1 MHSNEKIYV
10 TGHLNPDSDSIAS
23 AIGYAFFKRCRGI
36 PAVACRLGALNPETK
51 WLLDRFGF
59 DAPLLLKDARKTLRE
74 IELDEPSSVNEH
86 ATLYEV
92 IQKMDQENR
101 PAFGVVDG
109 HGILKGMITR
119 SDLARIGL
127 GDTAFGIELLKHTS
141 IEAMAKTVSG
151 TIIYDDAKTHIN
163 GKVSI
168 IALTADRLENY
179 EISDRIVIIGD
190 DSEAQKQLIEKGA
203 GALIVVWTK
212 KIREDVLN
220 SAKLHHCPII
230 ISGHGSMNTSRYL
243 YFSPPVRLIMTTKM
257 IRFEHNEVA
266 EEAGREMQK
275 TRFRCY
281 PVTDEQGHLIGYV
294 SRYHIMN
301 LLNRKIILV
310 DHNEFSQSVRA
321 IEKAQLLEVVDHHR
335 INDFMTRQPVA
346 FRSEI
351 VGSTSTIIASM
362 FRENQIPMPSSLAG
376 LLLGAVLSDTLMLMS
391 PTTTDKDIA
400 EANILAALADL
411 DIDTFGKEMF
421 EVSARHGDEPYS
433 ALYGSDL
440 KYFEIRMK
448 RVGITQIMV
457 SDLQAIRKESYEIEN
472 SLMEYT
478 ANRDTDLFLC
488 VFTSIGEKGSV
499 FYACGNL
506 AGMIK
511 ELYPDK
517 EGETHSIQYGI
528 LSRKAQILPDVSNLI
543 SEYY

>member
-1 MHSNEKIYV
+1 MDDYIYV
-10 TGHLNPDSDSIAS
+10 TGHKNPDSDSIVS
-23 AIGYAFFKRCRGI
+23 AIAYAFYKKTQGI
-36 PAVACRLGALNPETK
+36 KAKAVRLGELNPETK
-51 WLLDRFGF
+51 YLLKRFNF
-59 DAPLLLKDARKTLRE
+59 EEPELLTDARRCIKDIDIDAPDH
-74 IELDEPSSVNEH
+74 V
-86 ATLYEV
+86 YEDDIVYDV
-92 IQKMDQENR
+92 IQKTRKLNKMSV
-101 PAFGVVDG
+101 GVVDKENRLVG
-109 HGILKGMITR
+109 YVTKSNL
-119 SDLARIGL
+119 LNVGL
-127 GDTAFGIELLKHTS
+127 GDTAEGIELLKHTS
-141 IEAMAKTVSG
+141 TKNIAKAING
-151 TIIYDDAKTHIN
+151 QIIYDDDDFKIN

-190 DSEAQKQLIEKGA
+190 DSDAQKQLIEKGA
-203 GALIVVWTK
+203 GALIVVWAK
-212 KIREDVLN
+212 QIREDVLAC
-220 SAKLHHCPII
+220 AKAHHCPII

-243 YFSPPVRLIMTTKM
+243 YFSPPVSLIMTTKM
-257 IRFEHNEVA
+257 IRFEQNELA
-266 EEAGREMQK
+266 EDAGREMQK
-275 TRFRCY
+275 TRFRSY
-281 PVTDEQGHLIGYV
+281 PVTDETGHLVGYV
-294 SRYHIMN
+294 SRYHIMT

-362 FRENQIPMPSSLAG
+362 FRENQIPMPANMAG
-376 LLLGAVLSDTLMLMS
+376 LLLGAILSDTLMLMS

-448 RVGITQIMV
+448 RIGITQIMV
-457 SDLQAIRKESYEIEN
+457 SDLQEVRKESEMIER
-472 SLMEYT
+472 SLFEYVE
-478 ANRDTDLFLC
+478 NKDTDLFLC

-499 FYACGNL
+499 FYACGKL
-506 AGMIK
+506 AGLITK
-511 ELYPDK
+511 LYPDRD
-517 EGETHSIQYGI
+517 GETHSIQHGI

>member
-51 WLLDRFGF
+51 WLLDGF

-101 PAFGVVDG
+101 PAFGVVDD

-151 TIIYDDAKTHIN
+151 IIIYDDAKTHIN

>member
-1 MHSNEKIYV
+1 
-10 TGHLNPDSDSIAS
+10 
-23 AIGYAFFKRCRGI
+23 
-36 PAVACRLGALNPETK
+36 
-51 WLLDRFGF
+51 
-59 DAPLLLKDARKTLRE
+59 
-74 IELDEPSSVNEH
+74 
-86 ATLYEV
+86 
-92 IQKMDQENR
+92 
-101 PAFGVVDG
+101 
-109 HGILKGMITR
+109 
-119 SDLARIGL
+119 
-127 GDTAFGIELLKHTS
+127 
-141 IEAMAKTVSG
+141 
-151 TIIYDDAKTHIN
+151 
-163 GKVSI
+163 
-168 IALTADRLENY
+168 
-179 EISDRIVIIGD
+179 
-190 DSEAQKQLIEKGA
+190 
-203 GALIVVWTK
+203 
-212 KIREDVLN
+212 
-220 SAKLHHCPII
+220 
-230 ISGHGSMNTSRYL
+230 
-243 YFSPPVRLIMTTKM
+243 
-257 IRFEHNEVA
+257 
-266 EEAGREMQK
+266 
-275 TRFRCY
+275 
-281 PVTDEQGHLIGYV
+281 
-294 SRYHIMN
+294 
-301 LLNRKIILV
+301 
-310 DHNEFSQSVRA
+310 
-321 IEKAQLLEVVDHHR
+321 
-335 INDFMTRQPVA
+335 MTRQPVA

>member
-1 MHSNEKIYV
+1 MDDYIYV
-10 TGHLNPDSDSIAS
+10 TGHKNPDSDSIVS
-23 AIGYAFFKRCRGI
+23 AIAYAFYKKTQGI
-36 PAVACRLGALNPETK
+36 KAKAVRLGELNPETK
-51 WLLDRFGF
+51 YLLKRFNF
-59 DAPLLLKDARKTLRE
+59 EEPELLTDARRCIKDIDIDAPDH
-74 IELDEPSSVNEH
+74 V
-86 ATLYEV
+86 YEDDIVYDV
-92 IQKMDQENR
+92 IQKTRKLNKMSV
-101 PAFGVVDG
+101 GVVDKENRLVG
-109 HGILKGMITR
+109 YVTKSNL
-119 SDLARIGL
+119 LNVGL
-127 GDTAFGIELLKHTS
+127 GDTAEGIELLKHTS
-141 IEAMAKTVSG
+141 TKNIAKAING
-151 TIIYDDAKTHIN
+151 QIIYDDDDFKIN

-190 DSEAQKQLIEKGA
+190 DSDAQKQLIEKGA
-203 GALIVVWTK
+203 GALIVVWAK
-212 KIREDVLN
+212 QIREDVLAC
-220 SAKLHHCPII
+220 AKAHHCPII

-243 YFSPPVRLIMTTKM
+243 YFSPPVSLIMTTKM
-257 IRFEHNEVA
+257 IRFEQNELA
-266 EEAGREMQK
+266 EDAGREMQK
-275 TRFRCY
+275 TRFRSY
-281 PVTDEQGHLIGYV
+281 PVTDETGHLVGYV
-294 SRYHIMN
+294 SRYHIMT

-362 FRENQIPMPSSLAG
+362 FRENQIPMPANMAG
-376 LLLGAVLSDTLMLMS
+376 LLLGAILSDTLMLMS
-391 PTTTDKDIA
+391 PTTTDKDIT

-448 RVGITQIMV
+448 RIGITQIMV
-457 SDLQAIRKESYEIEN
+457 SDLQEVRKESEMIER
-472 SLMEYT
+472 SLFEYVE
-478 ANRDTDLFLC
+478 NKDTDLFLC

-499 FYACGNL
+499 FYACGKL
-506 AGMIK
+506 AGLITK
-511 ELYPDK
+511 LYPDRD
-517 EGETHSIQYGI
+517 GETHSIQHGI

>member
-101 PAFGVVDG
+101 PAFGVVDD

-151 TIIYDDAKTHIN
+151 IIIYDDAKTHIN

>member
-101 PAFGVVDG
+101 PAFGVVDD

-506 AGMIK
+506 AGIIK

>member
-36 PAVACRLGALNPETK
+36 PAVACRLGAVNPETK
-51 WLLDRFGF
+51 WLLNRFGF
-59 DAPLLLKDARKTLRE
+59 DAPILLKDARKTLKE
-74 IELDEPSSVNEH
+74 IDLDEPSSVNEH

-92 IQKMDQENR
+92 IQKMDRENK
-101 PAFGVVDG
+101 PAFGVVDDQ
-109 HGILKGMITR
+109 GILKGMITR

-127 GDTAFGIELLKHTS
+127 GDTALGIELLRHTS
-141 IEAMAKTVSG
+141 VDAIAKTVNG
-151 TIIYDDAKTHIN
+151 IIVYNDHQTHIN

-190 DSEAQKQLIEKGA
+190 DSDAQKQLIEKGA
-203 GALIVVWTK
+203 GALIVVWAK
-212 KIREDVLN
+212 QIREDVLAC
-220 SAKLHHCPII
+220 AKAHHCPII

-243 YFSPPVRLIMTTKM
+243 YFSPPVSLIMTTKM
-257 IRFEHNEVA
+257 IRFEQNELA
-266 EEAGREMQK
+266 EDAGREMQK
-275 TRFRCY
+275 TRFRSY
-281 PVTDEQGHLIGYV
+281 PVTDETGHLVGYV
-294 SRYHIMN
+294 SRYHIMT

-362 FRENQIPMPSSLAG
+362 FRENQIPMPANMAG
-376 LLLGAVLSDTLMLMS
+376 LLLGAILSDTLMLMS

-448 RVGITQIMV
+448 RIGITQIMV
-457 SDLQAIRKESYEIEN
+457 SDLQEVRKESEMIER
-472 SLMEYT
+472 SLFEYVE
-478 ANRDTDLFLC
+478 NKDTDLFLC

-499 FYACGNL
+499 FYACGKL
-506 AGMIK
+506 AGLITK
-511 ELYPDK
+511 LYPDRD
-517 EGETHSIQYGI
+517 GETHSIQHGI

>member
-1 MHSNEKIYV
+1 MEKIYV
-10 TGHLNPDSDSIAS
+10 CGHRHPDTDSIVSSIAYS
-23 AIGYAFFKRCRGI
+23 YLKQQTDEYAI
-36 PAVACRLGALNPETK
+36 ACRLGPCNEETK
-51 WLLDRFGF
+51 YLLNRFDF
-59 DAPLLLKDARKTLRE
+59 DEPLLLEDARVRLSEISLEPAISVHEDETIFETLAKMKQHNQ
-74 IELDEPSSVNEH
+74 PFVSVVNH
-86 ATLYEV
+86 QNKVT
-92 IQKMDQENR
+92 
-101 PAFGVVDG
+101 
-109 HGILKGMITR
+109 GMITR
-119 SDLARIGL
+119 NDLADIGL
-127 GDTAFGIELLKHTS
+127 GDTAFGIDLLKNVS
-141 IEAMAKTVSG
+141 LDNICKTLQG
-151 TIIYDDAKTHIN
+151 KIIVRDDQMKLN

-168 IALTADRLENY
+168 VALSKRLSADY
-179 EISDRIVIIGD
+179 EVKNRIVIIGD
-190 DSEAQKQLIEKGA
+190 DPISQKHLIQKGA
-203 GALIVVWTK
+203 GLLIIVWANSVE
-212 KIREDVLN
+212 EDVIEL
-220 SAKLHHCPII
+220 AKEYHCPIL
-230 ISGHGSMNTSRYL
+230 ISGYGSMNTSRYL
-243 YFSPPVRLIMTTKM
+243 FFSPEIQTVMKENVMCFYEDEFLEDVAKKM
-257 IRFEHNEVA
+257 SKKRYRA
-266 EEAGREMQK
+266 
-275 TRFRCY
+275 Y
-281 PVTDEQGHLIGYV
+281 PVIDSENYLTGYILKDHAM
-294 SRYHIMN
+294 SYKN
-301 LLNRKIILV
+301 KSIILV

>member
-36 PAVACRLGALNPETK
+36 PAVACRLGTLNPETK

>member
-1 MHSNEKIYV
+1 MHYNEKIYV

-51 WLLDRFGF
+51 WLLNRFGF
-59 DAPLLLKDARKTLRE
+59 EAPMLLKDARKTLQE
-74 IELDEPSSVNEH
+74 IELDEPSCVSENT
-86 ATLYEV
+86 TLHQV
-92 IQKMDQENR
+92 IRKMDKENR
-101 PAFGVVDG
+101 PAFGVVDEK
-109 HGILKGMITR
+109 GILKGMITR

-127 GDTAFGIELLKHTS
+127 GDTALGIELLKHTS
-141 IEAMAKTVSG
+141 IQAMADTIEGTVV
-151 TIIYDDAKTHIN
+151 YDDENTHIN

-168 IALTADRLENY
+168 IALTASKLENY
-179 EISDRIVIIGD
+179 EITDRIVIVGD
-190 DSEAQKQLIEKGA
+190 DSDAQKQLIQKGA
-203 GALIVVWTK
+203 GALILVWAK
-212 KIREDVLN
+212 EIREDVLK
-220 SAKLHHCPII
+220 AAEEKHCPII
-230 ISGHGSMNTSRYL
+230 ISGYGSMNTSRYL

-257 IRFEHNEVA
+257 IRFEETELA

-275 TRFRCY
+275 TRFRSY
-281 PVTDEQGHLIGYV
+281 PVTDHEGHLVGYV

-362 FRENQIPMPSSLAG
+362 FRENQIPMPANLAG

-391 PTTTDKDIA
+391 PTTTDKDIE

-411 DIDTFGKEMF
+411 DIETFGKEMF
-421 EVSARHGDEPYS
+421 AVSAGHGDMPLT
-433 ALYGSDL
+433 ALFGTDL
-440 KYFEIRMK
+440 KYFEVRMK
-448 RVGITQIMV
+448 RIGITQIMV
-457 SDLQAIRKESYEIEN
+457 SDLEEVRLQADEIEK
-472 SLMEYT
+472 SLDEYVE
-478 ANRDTDLFLC
+478 NKDTDLFVC
-488 VFTSIGEKGSV
+488 AFTSIGEKGSV
-499 FYACGNL
+499 FFASGEL
-506 AGMIK
+506 AHLITK
-511 ELYPDK
+511 QYPDRD
-517 EGETHSIQYGI
+517 GETHSIQNGI

-543 SEYY
+543 SEYD

>member
-23 AIGYAFFKRCRGI
+23 AIGYAFFKRCKGI

-74 IELDEPSSVNEH
+74 IDLDEPSSVNEH

-101 PAFGVVDG
+101 PAFGVVDD

-151 TIIYDDAKTHIN
+151 TVVYNDAETHIN

-179 EISDRIVIIGD
+179 EITDRIVIIGD

-203 GALIVVWTK
+203 GALIVVWAK
-212 KIREDVLN
+212 QIREDVL
-220 SAKLHHCPII
+220 SCARLHHCPII
-230 ISGHGSMNTSRYL
+230 LSGHGSMNTSRYL
-243 YFSPPVRLIMTTKM
+243 YFSPPVNLIMTTKM
-257 IRFEHNEVA
+257 IRFEQNELA
-266 EEAGREMQK
+266 EDAGREMQK
-275 TRFRCY
+275 TRFRNY
-281 PVTDEQGHLIGYV
+281 PVTDEQGRLIGYV

-362 FRENQIPMPSSLAG
+362 FRENQIPMPSNLAG

-391 PTTTDKDIA
+391 PTTTDKDIT

-448 RVGITQIMV
+448 RIGITQIMV
-457 SDLQAIRKESYEIEN
+457 SDLQAIRKESEEIEK
-472 SLMEYT
+472 SLQEYT

-488 VFTSIGEKGSV
+488 AFTSIGEKGSV

-506 AGMIK
+506 AGLITK
-511 ELYPDK
+511 LYPDK
-517 EGETHSIQYGI
+517 EGETHSIQHGI

>member
-101 PAFGVVDG
+101 PAFGVVDD

-310 DHNEFSQSVRA
+310 DHNEFSQSVPYIERA
-321 IEKAQLLEVVDHHR
+321 TVLEVIDHHR
-335 INDFMTRQPVA
+335 IYDFYSKEPIL
-346 FRSEI
+346 FRNEI
-351 VGSTSTIIASM
+351 VGSSSTIIASL
-362 FRENQIPMPSSLAG
+362 FKEKNVNIPKKLAG
-376 LLLGAVLSDTLMLMS
+376 LMLGAIISDTLNFQS
-391 PTTTDKDIA
+391 PTTTQK
-400 EANILAALADL
+400 DL
-411 DIDTFGKEMF
+411 DMAEML
-421 EVSARHGDEPYS
+421 EEISQLNMDEFAYDILFINS
-433 ALYGSDL
+433 ESET
-440 KYFEIRMK
+440 KS
-448 RVGITQIMV
+448 V
-457 SDLQAIRKESYEIEN
+457 SDFLKEDVKSFDIEGYKVIIAQAVIPSFERLNIIKESIHDELIRYVRKKN
-472 SLMEYT
+472 C
-478 ANRDTDLFLC
+478 DLVCL
-488 VFTSIGEKGSV
+488 VFTSIAENGSYFYNEGKIAEWIENEFPLVNGQPPYMEK
-499 FYACGNL
+499 
-506 AGMIK
+506 I
-511 ELYPDK
+511 
-517 EGETHSIQYGI
+517 I
-528 LSRKAQILPDVSNLI
+528 SRKKQIVPIITQIIQKNV
-543 SEYY
+543 

>member
-1 MHSNEKIYV
+1 MEKIYV
-10 TGHLNPDSDSIAS
+10 CGHRHPDTDSIVSSIAYS
-23 AIGYAFFKRCRGI
+23 YLKQQTDEYAI
-36 PAVACRLGALNPETK
+36 ACRLGPCNEETK
-51 WLLDRFGF
+51 YLLNRFDF
-59 DAPLLLKDARKTLRE
+59 DEPLLLEDARVRLSEISLEPAISVHKDETIFETLAKMKQHNQPF
-74 IELDEPSSVNEH
+74 ISVVNH
-86 ATLYEV
+86 QNKVT
-92 IQKMDQENR
+92 
-101 PAFGVVDG
+101 
-109 HGILKGMITR
+109 GIITR
-119 SDLARIGL
+119 NDLADIGL
-127 GDTAFGIELLKHTS
+127 GDTAFGIDLLKNVS
-141 IEAMAKTVSG
+141 LDNICKTLQG
-151 TIIYDDAKTHIN
+151 KIIVRDDQMKLN

-168 IALTADRLENY
+168 VALSKRLSADY
-179 EISDRIVIIGD
+179 EVKNRIVIIGD
-190 DSEAQKQLIEKGA
+190 DPISQKHLIQKGA
-203 GALIVVWTK
+203 GLLIIVWANSVE
-212 KIREDVLN
+212 EDVIEL
-220 SAKLHHCPII
+220 AKEYHCPIL
-230 ISGHGSMNTSRYL
+230 ISGYGSMNTSRYL
-243 YFSPPVRLIMTTKM
+243 FFSPEIQTVMKENVMCFYEDEFLEDVAKKM
-257 IRFEHNEVA
+257 SKKRYRA
-266 EEAGREMQK
+266 
-275 TRFRCY
+275 Y
-281 PVTDEQGHLIGYV
+281 PVIDSENYLTGYILKDHAM
-294 SRYHIMN
+294 SYKN
-301 LLNRKIILV
+301 KSIILV

>member
-59 DAPLLLKDARKTLRE
+59 GAPLLLKDARKTLRE

-101 PAFGVVDG
+101 PAFGVVDD

-151 TIIYDDAKTHIN
+151 IIIYDDAKTHIN